1 MLQPGSTV
9 YVRWYS
15 HVVQGEV
22 AATPPDAPF
31 SGMVPVLMSIP
42 SSDGSL
48 IVRGCRNVC
57 MFMPAHVYTD
67 ASLVPADGRPSRA
80 PIVEAPTKTAS
91 TRENPSPAWQRIQQF
106 KADHWDAEHNHLRT
120 DALNDFYA
128 LWVSC
133 IAEKQGR
140 PAPAVSSIPLLS
152 RPVNG
157 GSAAVAPVEAAPP
170 PKPTI
175 PKNPTP
181 PTPPVIKP
189 LSLPPLPRSEP
200 QQLSLS
206 FDF

>member
-22 AATPPDAPF
+22 AATPPSAPF

-42 SSDGSL
+42 SSYGSP

-57 MFMPAHVYTD
+57 MFMPAHVYAD
-67 ASLVPADGRPSRA
+67 ASLVPAAGLSSRA
-80 PIVEAPTKTAS
+80 PIVEAPAKTAS

-106 KADHWDAEHNHLRT
+106 KADHWDAEHNHLRVE
-120 DALNDFYA
+120 ALNDFYA
-128 LWVSC
+128 LWVAG

-140 PAPAVSSIPLLS
+140 PAPAVSSIPLLA

-157 GSAAVAPVEAAPP
+157 VSSAVAPVEAAPP
-170 PKPTI
+170 AI
-175 PKNPTP
+175 PNNPTP
-181 PTPPVIKP
+181 PTHPPIKP

-200 QQLSLS
+200 QQLSIS